1 MKESCMYMIKNT
13 TNQNETFG
21 DVLMRIHCVKD
32 HNQLTWTP
40 PVGRRRRGRRWRS
53 WREGGGARR
62 VGEGAANHPTNQPP
76 RPVSQY
82 TNQPSLEAELIII
95 KIILADRGWMD
106 SGARKGGRRR
116 VVGGVSAPVLSPHFA
131 WIRFQHMDLRSG
143 SGSIIQGT
151 KSALIWYKKKNHD

>member
-1 MKESCMYMIKNT
+1 MDSSGREEKKGEEVKELK
-13 TNQNETFG
+13 G
-21 DVLMRIHCVKD
+21 
-32 HNQLTWTP
+32 
-40 PVGRRRRGRRWRS
+40 
-53 WREGGGARR
+53 GGGARS
-62 VGEGAANHPTNQPP
+62 VGGGAANHPTNQPP

-82 TNQPSLEAELIII
+82 TNQPSLAAELIII

-151 KSALIWYKKKNHD
+151 KSALICYKKKNHD